1 MLQKL
6 RPFEIIYR
14 GSVETLNEIGAGC
27 DVRTNTEEG
36 REAHRKLQE
45 SVRFLPEDGV
55 DWTK

>member
-6 RPFEIIYR
+6 RPFEIIYI
-14 GSVETLNEIGAGC
+14 GSVETLDEIGAGC

-45 SVRFLPEDGV
+45 SVRFLP
-55 DWTK
+55 